1 MGGKTEGRKL
11 VSPEDDRMDT
21 EGLSQ
26 LAGRF

>member
-11 VSPEDDRMDT
+11 VSPEDDRLNMG
-21 EGLSQ
+21 ELSQ